1 MQKLSIAPMLDST
14 NRHFRYFAR
23 ILTKQTLLYTEM
35 VTTGAILHN
44 KPEKFL
50 EYNEVEHPVAL
61 QLGGSSPSDLSECA
75 KIGEDFGY
83 DEINLNCGCPSE
95 RVQSGSFGACL
106 MREVNLVAECIA
118 AMQNA
123 VKVPVSI
130 KTRIGI
136 DNDDSWEF
144 FLNFVENVAKA
155 GCKNWIIHARKAWL
169 RGLSPK
175 ENRTIPPLNYE
186 WVFKLK
192 EMHPEFQISLNGG
205 IKNLTE
211 AKEILQKTD
220 SVMIGRAAYD
230 TPWIL
235 ASADSEIF
243 GAEEE
248 CKDKF
253 EVIEKYLPYAEMQ
266 LKKGTPINL
275 LTKHLM
281 GIFHGMPNAKKYRK
295 DLTKS
300 PLLRLTH
307 KNNIAESSG

>member
-1 MQKLSIAPMLDST
+1 
-14 NRHFRYFAR
+14 
-23 ILTKQTLLYTEM
+23 M
-35 VTTGAILHN
+35 VSTGAILHN

-61 QLGGSSPSDLSECA
+61 QLGGSSPRDLAECA

-106 MREVNLVAECIA
+106 MREANLVAECVA

-123 VKVPVSI
+123 VKVPVSV

-144 FLNFVENVAKA
+144 FLNFVEGVAKA

-169 RGLSPK
+169 KGLSPK

-192 EMHPEFQISLNGG
+192 EIHPEFQISLNGG
-205 IKNLTE
+205 IKNLAE
-211 AKEILQKTD
+211 AKEILQKAD

-235 ASADSEIF
+235 ADVDSEIF
-243 GAEEE
+243 GAEAI

-253 EVIEKYLPYAEMQ
+253 EVIEKYMPYAEMQ
-266 LKKGTPINL
+266 LKKGVLVSL

-281 GIFHGMPNAKKYRK
+281 GLFHGMPGAKKYRAA
-295 DLTKS
+295 LTS
-300 PLLRLTH
+300 PLLLSEPRFSRLPEH
-307 KNNIAESSG
+307 

>member
-1 MQKLSIAPMLDST
+1 MLDST
-14 NRHFRYFAR
+14 NKHFRYFAR
-23 ILTKQTLLYTEM
+23 LLTKQTLLYTEM
-35 VTTGAILHN
+35 VSTGAILHN

-61 QLGGSSPSDLSECA
+61 QLGGSSPRDLAECA

-106 MREVNLVAECIA
+106 MREANLVAECVA

-123 VKVPVSI
+123 VKVPVSV

-144 FLNFVENVAKA
+144 FLNFVEKVA
-155 GCKNWIIHARKAWL
+155 CKNLIIHARKAWL
-169 RGLSPK
+169 KGLSPK

-192 EMHPEFQISLNGG
+192 EIHPEFQISLNGG
-205 IKNLTE
+205 IKNLAE
-211 AKEILQKTD
+211 AKEILLSKKAD
-220 SVMIGRAAYD
+220 SIMIGRAAYD

-243 GAEEE
+243 GANVI
-248 CKDKF
+248 CKDIF
-253 EVIEKYLPYAEMQ
+253 EAIEKYLPYAEIQ

-281 GIFHGMPNAKKYRK
+281 GLFHGMPAAKKYRAA
-295 DLTKS
+295 LNEL
-300 PLLRLTH
+300 PLFHITH
-307 KNNIAESSG
+307 KNNIAKSSS

>member
-1 MQKLSIAPMLDST
+1 MLDST

-35 VTTGAILHN
+35 VSTGAILHN
-44 KPEKFL
+44 NPAKFL

-61 QLGGSSPSDLSECA
+61 QLGGSSPRDLAECA

-106 MREVNLVAECIA
+106 MREANLVAECIA
-118 AMQNA
+118 AMQNT
-123 VKVPVSI
+123 VKIPVSI

-144 FLNFVENVAKA
+144 FLNFVESVAKA

-169 RGLSPK
+169 KGLSPK

-192 EMHPEFQISLNGG
+192 EIHPEFQISLNGG
-205 IKNLTE
+205 IKNLDE
-211 AKEILQKTD
+211 AKEILQSKKAD
-220 SVMIGRAAYD
+220 SIMIGRAAYD

-243 GAEEE
+243 GAEPI
-248 CKDKF
+248 CKDIF
-253 EVIEKYLPYAEMQ
+253 EAIEKYKPYAETQ

-275 LTKHLM
+275 LTKHLT
-281 GIFHGMPNAKKYRK
+281 GLFHGMPSAKKYRASINK
-295 DLTKS
+295 LINSDLISLGLGT
-300 PLLRLTH
+300 
-307 KNNIAESSG
+307 

>member
-1 MQKLSIAPMLDST
+1 MLDST

-35 VTTGAILHN
+35 VSTGAILHN

-61 QLGGSSPSDLSECA
+61 QLGGSSPKDLAECA

-106 MREVNLVAECIA
+106 MREANLVAECVA

-123 VKVPVSI
+123 VKIPVSV

-144 FLNFVENVAKA
+144 FLNFVERIA
-155 GCKNWIIHARKAWL
+155 CKNLIIHARKAWL
-169 RGLSPK
+169 SGLSPK

-192 EMHPEFQISLNGG
+192 EIHPEFQISLNGG
-205 IKNLTE
+205 IKNLAE
-211 AKEILQKTD
+211 AKEILLTQKAD
-220 SVMIGRAAYD
+220 SIMIGRAAYD

-235 ASADSEIF
+235 ADADSEIF
-243 GAEEE
+243 GAEAV

-253 EVIEKYLPYAEMQ
+253 EAIEKYLPYAEMQ

-281 GIFHGMPNAKKYRK
+281 GLFHGMPGAKKYRAA
-295 DLTKS
+295 LSKS
-300 PLLRLTH
+300 PFLCLTH
-307 KNNIAESSG
+307 KNNITESSS

>member
-1 MQKLSIAPMLDST
+1 MLDST
-14 NRHFRYFAR
+14 NRHFRYFVR

-35 VTTGAILHN
+35 VSTGAILHN

-61 QLGGSSPSDLSECA
+61 QLGGSSPRDLAECA

-95 RVQSGSFGACL
+95 RVQNGSFGACL
-106 MREVNLVAECIA
+106 MREANLVADCIA

-123 VKVPVSI
+123 VKIPVSI

-144 FLNFVENVAKA
+144 FLNFVESVAKA

-169 RGLSPK
+169 KGLSPK

-192 EMHPEFQISLNGG
+192 EIHPEFQISLNGG
-205 IKNLTE
+205 IKNLDE
-211 AKEILQKTD
+211 AKEILQSKKAD
-220 SVMIGRAAYD
+220 SIMIGRAAYD

-243 GAEEE
+243 GAETI
-248 CKDKF
+248 CKDIF
-253 EVIEKYLPYAEMQ
+253 EAIEKYLPYAEIQ

-281 GIFHGMPNAKKYRK
+281 GLFHGMPDAKKYRASINK
-295 DLTKS
+295 L
-300 PLLRLTH
+300 PLFHLTH

>member
-23 ILTKQTLLYTEM
+23 LLTKQTMLYTEM
-35 VTTGAILHN
+35 VSTGAILHN

-61 QLGGSSPSDLSECA
+61 QLGGSSPRDLAECA

-106 MREVNLVAECIA
+106 MREADLVAECVA
-118 AMQNA
+118 AMQNV
-123 VKVPVSI
+123 VKIPVSV

-144 FLNFVENVAKA
+144 FLNFVERVA
-155 GCKNWIIHARKAWL
+155 CKNWIIHARKAWL
-169 RGLSPK
+169 SGLSPK

-192 EMHPEFQISLNGG
+192 EIHPEFQISLNGG
-205 IKNLTE
+205 VKNLTE
-211 AKEILQKTD
+211 AKEILQKVD

-235 ASADSEIF
+235 ADADAEIF
-243 GAEEE
+243 GAEAI

-253 EVIEKYLPYAEMQ
+253 EVIETYLPYAKMQ
-266 LKKGTPINL
+266 LKKGVPVSL

-281 GIFHGMPNAKKYRK
+281 GLFHGMPNAKKYRAAIM
-295 DLTKS
+295 S
-300 PLLRLTH
+300 IR
-307 KNNIAESSG
+307 

>member
-1 MQKLSIAPMLDST
+1 M
-14 NRHFRYFAR
+14 
-23 ILTKQTLLYTEM
+23 
-35 VTTGAILHN
+35 
-44 KPEKFL
+44 
-50 EYNEVEHPVAL
+50 
-61 QLGGSSPSDLSECA
+61 QLGGCSPKDLAQCE

-106 MREVNLVAECIA
+106 MREANLVAECIA

-123 VKVPVSI
+123 VKIPVSV

-144 FLNFVENVAKA
+144 FLNFVEMVAKT

-169 RGLSPK
+169 KGLSPK

-192 EMHPEFQISLNGG
+192 EIHPEFQISLNGG
-205 IKNLTE
+205 VKNLSE
-211 AKEILQKTD
+211 AKEILKKTD
-220 SVMIGRAAYD
+220 SVMIGRAACE

-235 ASADSEIF
+235 ANADSEIF
-243 GAEEE
+243 GEEAI

-253 EVIEKYLPYAEMQ
+253 EVIEAYLPYAETQ
-266 LKKGTPINL
+266 LKKGIPISL

-281 GIFHGMPNAKKYRK
+281 GLFHGMPGAKKYRAS
-295 DLTKS
+295 LNEL
-300 PLLRLTH
+300 PLFHLIN
-307 KNNIAESSG
+307 KNNIAESSC